1 MAINPNNG
9 VLDIVNG
16 VLKVSSIDIKESGG
30 FATAINTVARND
42 VLLYDDQHT
51 NTTFLPAEGTDYRS
65 TTGVTRDTSSIDF
78 NNGWVYWPLKL
89 PNSWHAQFDV
99 RITATGGVFTFSL
112 FNTSTPNHT
121 DYTANDG
128 GYKIV
133 FDNTNNQ
140 IDVYWE
146 GSIHAS
152 ASANVRSTDWQHVN
166 INYFRGAV
174 SISLA
179 GKVVL
184 NHGFTENYQEADS
197 RYIGF
202 SATSGTSHEI
212 RNLVVHNSDKW
223 FYTHTS
229 NASDIAYVS
238 GKVGI
243 GSLTPTELLDVHG
256 NVHIAQNLVVDGNLM
271 VTGTT
276 FSVDQTNLSIEDPI
290 IELAKGNVSDTID
303 AGLIITRPTSNVAV
317 AFRGDERELALGYTQ
332 SGASGADVVP
342 VADGGLDVR
351 VYGNVFAN
359 NVTTTANVEATYLKG
374 DGSELTHVTLDQ
386 VVGYSNT
393 TANTILLTNSTMG
406 LVATGNVEANYFVG
420 DGSELTNISTTLQAI
435 SDNGNVTSN
444 TIRFTNA
451 TTAFVADS
459 NVGIGTRA
467 PTANLHVV
475 GHQYMNDPPTIANSF
490 DHSDAPLTL
499 THPTPTSTTAIDDP
513 KPVLHLTR
521 DGTSGESYGSKAS
534 FKMSRYENSGTASRS
549 RLDVSLTDGTYTES
563 TVMTLRAD
571 GKVGVGTVTPAYT
584 LDVVGNINLSGDFY
598 QGGEP
603 FVSSE
608 WTSGVDSLYYRSN
621 VEVGTANL
629 FVDTTTSNVGVG
641 TSTPGYALDVV
652 GDINLSGDFYQ
663 GGEPFVSSEWTSGVD
678 SLYYRS
684 NVEVGTANLFVDTTT
699 GNVGVG
705 TASPTYKLDVR
716 GTSNVGALTAT
727 IGSFSGDLAIGTSK
741 LFVDASTG
749 NVGIG
754 TASPDSIL
762 HVRGTGQTSTTSFDT
777 SQTLGASIFTES
789 SDSVVG
795 SGGSLVFGTY
805 QGKFAAI
812 KAGILD
818 GSSNTMGNLHIMT
831 RNATADATLTNRMTI
846 TNTGNVGIGTSSPAY
861 KLDVHGT
868 SNVGALTATSEVLT
882 LSSDTGTS
890 NAVALTIQNFSSDY
904 TQIASGFGSRIQF
917 TTNRGTQAGQVAR
930 SADIKGYIYRGAGG
944 TSDFYAL
951 DLDVYGDNGSFSRGI
966 SIYGKGDGSTILPAD
981 VTVHGNLGIG
991 TTSPAYKL
999 DVHGTSNVG
1008 ALTATTGTFSGAL
1021 SVDGET
1027 THKTRTHIHQ
1037 SGNQFT
1043 GLMGATD
1050 ANGRAQ
1056 LVLSSAY
1063 SDVVIASSQENNN
1076 HGSTLSFV
1084 AYNPSNVGD
1093 YRKFVINQGNWGT
1106 RKQFLDFGYA
1116 DVANQNPHTYIDS
1129 TDTVLTLDG
1138 INKRV
1143 GIKNINPSYTL
1154 DVNGTVNTGALT
1166 ATSGTFSGAL
1176 TATSGTFSGDLNVTG
1191 KIYNYNYTEVD
1202 INAPDTVSGTWTTA
1216 NASEWGDPKFNNTYD
1231 RYRWNDAPGYV
1242 EYTIPTGMKSAYL
1255 SQLTWSVGGYVD
1267 IHGVQSDGGL
1277 VFLRRINTRQNVENS
1292 NEGNPDQLDGST
1304 ITFAGSGLQLFDKIR
1319 LTNKLGRF
1327 HMTGLAFTP
1336 NQNEGTEGVG
1346 MVHSAQICDLGSGIP
1361 TPTGTGA
1368 SGTWGINITG
1378 SAGSAG
1384 TATNQS
1390 GGTVNATTGTFSGG
1404 GLSDG
1409 GGVYSSKLCA
1419 TLSVGRGGG
1428 SLHDDQGTGAIL
1440 KFQHATDDRHCT
1452 IESVSESTYST
1463 SVGIRFR
1470 TSNERVV
1477 NEVMRIKGNGN
1488 VGIGVTSPGV
1498 KLDIAAASAYTPAIR
1513 IGTNT
1518 TYDDG
1523 QLYSLRFGG
1532 SGLMGMGLY
1541 SSTQGVFGRQGLGI
1555 HIPNTE
1561 EYSIRTNG
1569 WTKLFALD
1577 GATNKAYFGGN
1588 VGIGTVSPAYTLDF
1602 GSAISNPI
1610 IRGKYLQIHGQDN
1623 NYGPTRMLQFYGS
1636 ATLSNHF
1643 GGLSNNVEHL
1653 GWNGWAWNQIYVTNL
1668 YRTNEYGYSD
1678 DRLKTNETTI
1688 TNAMDTLLK
1697 LKPEIYDKHLFEYD
1711 FLTDEEYANVQ
1722 SNNLTWSSH
1731 SNTFV
1736 DVSEFVEFDVT
1747 KIDES
1752 QRMHH
1757 NTKSWIK
1764 RTLGDVTHREAGFT
1778 VQDTWY
1784 DAPELRHIISL
1795 SQGARPGDVKPDGA
1809 QNIEEDSNT
1818 YTNEEWGYFEN
1829 SISYTNLHAY
1839 TIKALQE
1846 VHAEL
1851 QAEKAKTAT
1860 LETQLVSVL
1869 ARLDALEGT

>member
-1 MAINPNNG
+1 MSIESPVG
-9 VLDIVNG
+9 TLDIKNATLRVG
-16 VLKVSSIDIKESGG
+16 RLEVSNIQGIDTALNVTRSNSILI
-30 FATAINTVARND
+30 
-42 VLLYDDQHT
+42 YDDQAST
-51 NTTFLPAEGTDYRS
+51 TTFGGFTS
-65 TTGVTRDTSSIDF
+65 SGSVRDTG
-78 NNGWVYWPLKL
+78 NGYLNLATAYVYWGQKL
-89 PNSWHAQFDV
+89 PNSWVMEFEMDIRAGTNAGPLYVNLYSSTNIGNDGYTIAFDDNNTMILKYDGTTLV
-99 RITATGGVFTFSL
+99 TVAVSGLFTGPENWQKVVINYERGMFTISLGGSRKLYYKDIERSTPYTVGEYINFTSSSIDGRKIRKLKITNGSKLAYSGESNVIYTHGSLGIGVVDPTAT
-112 FNTSTPNHT
+112 
-121 DYTANDG
+121 
-128 GYKIV
+128 
-133 FDNTNNQ
+133 
-140 IDVYWE
+140 
-146 GSIHAS
+146 
-152 ASANVRSTDWQHVN
+152 
-166 INYFRGAV
+166 
-174 SISLA
+174 
-179 GKVVL
+179 
-184 NHGFTENYQEADS
+184 
-197 RYIGF
+197 
-202 SATSGTSHEI
+202 
-212 RNLVVHNSDKW
+212 
-223 FYTHTS
+223 
-229 NASDIAYVS
+229 
-238 GKVGI
+238 
-243 GSLTPTELLDVHG
+243 LDVAG
-256 NVHIAQNLVVDGNLM
+256 TVKA
-271 VTGTT
+271 TT
-276 FSVDQTNLSIEDPI
+276 FV
-290 IELAKGNVSDTID
+290 
-303 AGLIITRPTSNVAV
+303 
-317 AFRGDERELALGYTQ
+317 
-332 SGASGADVVP
+332 
-342 VADGGLDVR
+342 
-351 VYGNVFAN
+351 
-359 NVTTTANVEATYLKG
+359 G
-374 DGSELTHVTLDQ
+374 DGSFLTGLVTTLESVTDN
-386 VVGYSNT
+386 GNTTSNT
-393 TANTILLTNSTMG
+393 IQFTNPDVG
-406 LVATGNVEANYFVG
+406 IVASGNVEANYFVG
-420 DGSELTNISTTLQAI
+420 DGSQLGGISSTLQQI
-435 SDNGNVTSN
+435 GDNGNTTSN
-444 TIRFTNA
+444 TIQFTNEDVGLVA
-451 TTAFVADS
+451 TGNIQANYFIGDGTLLSNVVNDTDLQSNVTILRGEMTSNTVTLRGDLQSNVTILTTDLTSNAGRISSLESADMTISGEKTFSGDVIFESNFRVKGDLLVANTVNMVVSDPIIELGSNNQNTGDVGLVMTRHGTSDS
-459 NVGIGTRA
+459 NVAIFFDESVDILKLGYTLNGANDTTIELDSNALAVSVQGALTAASIAGDGSGLTNIQSSNVTNFASNVTRIGTLETNLSSNV
-467 PTANLHVV
+467 TALRT
-475 GHQYMNDPPTIANSF
+475 DI
-490 DHSDAPLTL
+490 
-499 THPTPTSTTAIDDP
+499 TSNVTVLRTDLQSNVTALRTDLQSNVTAVKTALRTDLQSNVTALRTDLQSNVTALRTDLQSNVTALRTDITSNVT
-513 KPVLHLTR
+513 VLR
-521 DGTSGESYGSKAS
+521 
-534 FKMSRYENSGTASRS
+534 
-549 RLDVSLTDGTYTES
+549 TDLQSNVT
-563 TVMTLRAD
+563 TLRTD
-571 GKVGVGTVTPAYT
+571 ITSNVTRI
-584 LDVVGNINLSGDFY
+584 GNLESSDMTI
-598 QGGEP
+598 GGEKT
-603 FVSSE
+603 FSSN
-608 WTSGVDSLYYRSN
+608 L
-621 VEVGTANL
+621 EVGTAN
-629 FVDTTTSNVGVG
+629 F
-641 TSTPGYALDVV
+641 
-652 GDINLSGDFYQ
+652 
-663 GGEPFVSSEWTSGVD
+663 
-678 SLYYRS
+678 
-684 NVEVGTANLFVDTTT
+684 FVDTTT
-699 GNVGVG
+699 GNVGIG
-705 TASPTYKLDVR
+705 TVSPSAKLHISS
-716 GTSNVGALTAT
+716 GTSGDCVLKIEADTDNNNETDNPRIEFITDGGYNTALVGAGQMPFETAN
-727 IGSFSGDLAIGTSK
+727 DNALVLAGLQMK
-741 LFVDASTG
+741 LYTGVQDFNDSTGMIERVRILDNG

-754 TASPDSIL
+754 TTSPSDKL
-762 HVRGTGQTSTTSFDT
+762 HVNGGNLRISAAAGGGVYDNGYQWLECDNDT
-777 SQTLGASIFTES
+777 DWYRLTKTPKTNGIACYNGIAINDNGGL
-789 SDSVVG
+789 VVG
-795 SGGSLVFGTY
+795 SWDSPNALGVGN
-805 QGKFAAI
+805 GKF
-812 KAGILD
+812 
-818 GSSNTMGNLHIMT
+818 T
-831 RNATADATLTNRMTI
+831 
-846 TNTGNVGIGTSSPAY
+846 
-861 KLDVHGT
+861 
-868 SNVGALTATSEVLT
+868 
-882 LSSDTGTS
+882 
-890 NAVALTIQNFSSDY
+890 
-904 TQIASGFGSRIQF
+904 
-917 TTNRGTQAGQVAR
+917 
-930 SADIKGYIYRGAGG
+930 
-944 TSDFYAL
+944 
-951 DLDVYGDNGSFSRGI
+951 
-966 SIYGKGDGSTILPAD
+966 
-981 VTVHGNLGIG
+981 
-991 TTSPAYKL
+991 
-999 DVHGTSNVG
+999 
-1008 ALTATTGTFSGAL
+1008 
-1021 SVDGET
+1021 
-1027 THKTRTHIHQ
+1027 
-1037 SGNQFT
+1037 
-1043 GLMGATD
+1043 
-1050 ANGRAQ
+1050 
-1056 LVLSSAY
+1056 
-1063 SDVVIASSQENNN
+1063 
-1076 HGSTLSFV
+1076 
-1084 AYNPSNVGD
+1084 
-1093 YRKFVINQGNWGT
+1093 
-1106 RKQFLDFGYA
+1106 
-1116 DVANQNPHTYIDS
+1116 
-1129 TDTVLTLDG
+1129 
-1138 INKRV
+1138 
-1143 GIKNINPSYTL
+1143 
-1154 DVNGTVNTGALT
+1154 
-1166 ATSGTFSGAL
+1166 
-1176 TATSGTFSGDLNVTG
+1176 GDLTVDG

-1216 NASEWGDPKFNNTYD
+1216 NTSNWGDPKFNNTYD
-1231 RYRWNDAPGYV
+1231 RYRYNDAPGYV

-1255 SQLTWSVGGYVD
+1255 SQLTWNSGGYVD

-1277 VFLRRINTRQNVENS
+1277 VFLRRINTRQAVENT
-1292 NEGNPDQLDGST
+1292 NEANPDQHDGST

-1869 ARLDALEGT
+1869 ARLDALEAT